1 LLTIKNLSDPFLFED
16 VTIFRINLPTKQPRA
31 LTDKKRADTKPQS
44 PVKQGK
50 VGHLQLDFLKSVLQ
64 SQKAVYNEMDSSLTI
79 YRQTYGV
86 KV

>member
-1 LLTIKNLSDPFLFED
+1 MPPF
-16 VTIFRINLPTKQPRA
+16 PM
-31 LTDKKRADTKPQS
+31 
-44 PVKQGK
+44 KQGK
-50 VGHLQLDFLKSVLQ
+50 VVHLQLDFLKSVLQ

>member
-1 LLTIKNLSDPFLFED
+1 M
-16 VTIFRINLPTKQPRA
+16 
-31 LTDKKRADTKPQS
+31 PQS

-50 VGHLQLDFLKSVLQ
+50 VGHLQLIFLKSVLQ
-64 SQKAVYNEMDSSLTI
+64 TQKAVYNKMDSSLTI

>member
-1 LLTIKNLSDPFLFED
+1 M
-16 VTIFRINLPTKQPRA
+16 
-31 LTDKKRADTKPQS
+31 PQT
-44 PVKQGK
+44 PVGQRKL
-50 VGHLQLDFLKSVLQ
+50 GHPQLNFLKSVLQ